1 MRNCEAN
8 VRVRARP
15 LHCRAIA
22 RALGSTA
29 TMVFPMPLYMDR
41 HDLPGAT
48 PTDVAV
54 AHAADVDVQDKY
66 GVRYLSYWF
75 DYERQ
80 TAFCLVES
88 PSRDA
93 ADAVHRE
100 SHGLVANS
108 IIEVDP
114 QRIAEFLGN
123 PPTADVGKPYVAT
136 AFRTVLFT
144 DIHGSTALTQRLG
157 DIGAMRVLRRHDEV
171 VRDALRTSGGLEVKH
186 TGDGIMAS
194 FTSVARAVECSIEIQ
209 RGIAEHIAGQ
219 PGEAFKVKIGLAA
232 GEPVTEGDDLFG
244 AAVQLAARLCDQ
256 AGADGILVSA
266 AVRDLCIGKNF
277 GFMEHGELNLRGFN
291 EPVRV
296 YTVHWND
303 LLGASPAAT

>member
-1 MRNCEAN
+1 
-8 VRVRARP
+8 
-15 LHCRAIA
+15 
-22 RALGSTA
+22 
-29 TMVFPMPLYMDR
+29 MVFPMPLYMDR

-54 AHAADVDVQDKY
+54 AHASDVDVQDKY

-75 DYERQ
+75 DNERQ

-123 PPTADVGKPYVAT
+123 PPTPEVGRPYVST

-157 DIGAMRVLRRHDEV
+157 DIGAMRILRRHDEV

-209 RGIAEHIAGQ
+209 RSIAEHIAGR
-219 PGEAFKVKIGLAA
+219 PGGAFKLLIETLHGCKSKYIPDLHQNQNRAVTAFLLRDSANDAVPLRCESTLVDIGVGVA
-232 GEPVTEGDDLFG
+232 
-244 AAVQLAARLCDQ
+244 
-256 AGADGILVSA
+256 
-266 AVRDLCIGKNF
+266 
-277 GFMEHGELNLRGFN
+277 
-291 EPVRV
+291 
-296 YTVHWND
+296 
-303 LLGASPAAT
+303 

>member
-1 MRNCEAN
+1 
-8 VRVRARP
+8 
-15 LHCRAIA
+15 
-22 RALGSTA
+22 
-29 TMVFPMPLYMDR
+29 MVSRMPLYMDR

-48 PTDVAV
+48 PNDVAI
-54 AHAADVDVQDKY
+54 AHARDVDVQGRY

-75 DYERQ
+75 DYERE
-80 TAFCLVES
+80 TGFCLVES

-93 ADAVHRE
+93 AEAVHRE
-100 SHGLVANS
+100 SHGMVANS

-114 QRIAEFLGN
+114 QRVIEFLGN

-157 DIGAMRVLRRHDEV
+157 DVGAMRVLRRHDEV
-171 VRDALRTSGGLEVKH
+171 VRDALRTSGGLEIKH

-194 FTSVARAVECSIEIQ
+194 FTSVARAVECSIGIQ
-209 RGIAEHIAGQ
+209 QRMADHIAEQ
-219 PGEAFKVKIGLAA
+219 PDEAFKVKIGLAA

-256 AGADGILVSA
+256 AGGDGILVSA

-277 GFMEHGELNLRGFN
+277 GFMEHAELNLRGFD
-291 EPVRV
+291 EPVRA

-303 LLGASPAAT
+303 DLLGGAPAAAF

>member
-1 MRNCEAN
+1 
-8 VRVRARP
+8 
-15 LHCRAIA
+15 
-22 RALGSTA
+22 
-29 TMVFPMPLYMDR
+29 MDR

-54 AHAADVDVQDKY
+54 AHASDVKVQDKH

-80 TAFCLVES
+80 TAFCLVDS
-88 PSRDA
+88 PSLDA
-93 ADAVHRE
+93 AEAVHRE
-100 SHGLVANS
+100 SHGMIANS

-114 QRIAEFLGN
+114 QRVIEFLGN
-123 PPTADVGKPYVAT
+123 PPSADVGKPYVAT
-136 AFRTVLFT
+136 AFRAVLFT

-157 DIGAMRVLRRHDEV
+157 DVAAMRVLRKHDEV
-171 VRDALRTSGGLEVKH
+171 VRDALRTSGGLEIKH

-194 FTSVARAVECSIEIQ
+194 FTSVTKAVECSIVIQ
-209 RGIAEHIAGQ
+209 QKVSEGIAEQ
-219 PGEAFKVKIGLAA
+219 PDVAFKVKVGLAA

-256 AGADGILVSA
+256 AGADGILVSG

-277 GFMEHGELNLRGFN
+277 SFMEHGELSLRGFD
-291 EPVRV
+291 EPVRA

-303 LLGASPAAT
+303 HLIDKGPPAAT

>member
-1 MRNCEAN
+1 
-8 VRVRARP
+8 
-15 LHCRAIA
+15 
-22 RALGSTA
+22 
-29 TMVFPMPLYMDR
+29 MPLYMDR
-41 HDLPGAT
+41 HDLPGVT
-48 PTDVAV
+48 PTDVAG
-54 AHAADVDVQDKY
+54 AHAGDVDVQDKY

-93 ADAVHRE
+93 AEAVHRE
-100 SHGLVANS
+100 SHGLVASS

-114 QRIAEFLGN
+114 QSVTEFLGN

-157 DIGAMRVLRRHDEV
+157 DIAAMRVLRRHDEV
-171 VRDALRTSGGLEVKH
+171 VRDALRTSGGLEIKH

-209 RGIAEHIAGQ
+209 QKILKHIAEQ
-219 PGEAFKVKIGLAA
+219 PEEAFKVKIGLAA

-277 GFMEHGELNLRGFN
+277 GFMEHRELTLRGFD
-291 EPVRV
+291 EPVRA
-296 YTVHWND
+296 YSVHWNND
-303 LLGASPAAT
+303 VIREAPPTAT